1 MSFPSNG
8 TNHYNAIKNELCTK
22 EYLEKYA
29 DSIYPCLEKK
39 KYRVESK
46 GGTTYKA
53 DNIIYSEN
61 NIVINISD
69 KQKKNGISNG
79 SYDYTNTSKPIN
91 KLLNRD
97 SVSVKQIQSVLGGVK
112 ETKKLPKE
120 ERKKLVPSYRILV
133 SEASNSFLN
142 GISPDELTDLIK
154 QYLIEPNKEMEM
166 FITDNKMDERY
177 TFPFIKHP
185 VVELIKD
192 GFIPSIKV
200 KVGKMSG
207 NIIFTKNNQEKS
219 IGLRIR
225 CHTNNGVSALL
236 GLSNSNSNSQFVL
249 KFQQDNVD
257 KLIDTMGVSPIA
269 I

>member
-8 TNHYNAIKNELCTK
+8 TNHYNAIKNELSTK

-29 DSIYPCLEKK
+29 DLIYPCLEKK

-120 ERKKLVPSYRILV
+120 ERNKLVPSYRILV

-192 GFIPSIKV
+192 GLMLKWAKCLEILFLL
-200 KVGKMSG
+200 
-207 NIIFTKNNQEKS
+207 KNNQEKS

-249 KFQQDNVD
+249 KFQQDDVD